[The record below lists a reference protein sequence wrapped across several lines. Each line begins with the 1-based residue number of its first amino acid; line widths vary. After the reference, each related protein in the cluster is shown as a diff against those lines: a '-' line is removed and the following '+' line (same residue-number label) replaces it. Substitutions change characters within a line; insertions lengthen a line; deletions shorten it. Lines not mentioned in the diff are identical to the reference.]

1 MSSHKKPAK
10 LPPLDLS
17 RWRKVPTQLI
27 GIGAILVVIGLIV
40 SIGVKHDGGRQFAF
54 SYLLAYMFF
63 LSVCA
68 GATFLILFH
77 HLFDA
82 GWSVPIRRICEQLAS
97 NLFPAM
103 AVFWIPIYILRKQ
116 LYAWMSDNPATD
128 HALKAKLPLFTQS
141 GFLISSLICFAVWWL
156 LTNRLRYWSLKQDE
170 TGGSLPTY
178 KMRFHSCWGV
188 FAFAITL
195 TVAVF
200 MWMTALE
207 HQWFSTMYGVFYFA
221 GSVWMTLALVY
232 VITMVLSRQGVLT
245 DVLHEHQFYFIG
257 SLLFAFTVF
266 YAYVTFAQYFIIW
279 NGNMP
284 EETFWY
290 VQREKGTWFWWS
302 MIIIFGHFFV
312 PFLAL
317 LRIDVKS
324 KFSFMFALGAW
335 AWLMHYVDM
344 SFNIMPVAHSEGFP
358 WKWIWLDFGCLAF
371 MGGVLA
377 KLFLAKFAAAAP
389 YPIKDPRLV
398 EAMGHSSPVPTQLSG
413 GEVEDADD
421 LQGAP
426 GHGH

>member
-1 MSSHKKPAK
+1 M
-10 LPPLDLS
+10 
-17 RWRKVPTQLI
+17 QLI
-27 GIGAILVVIGLIV
+27 ILGALITGIGAGL
-40 SIGVKHDGGRQFAF
+40 SYQHDGMRQFAF
-54 SYLLAYMFF
+54 SWLLAYMFCLSICSGALF
-63 LSVCA
+63 LVM
-68 GATFLILFH
+68 FH

-82 GWSVPIRRICEQLAS
+82 GWSVPIRRFCEHLAS
-97 NLFPAM
+97 LLFPVM
-103 AVFWIPIYILRKQ
+103 AIFWIPIYLLRKH
-116 LYAWMSDNPATD
+116 LYHWMSIADPASD
-128 HALKAKLPLFTQS
+128 HALKVKLPLFTQS
-141 GFLISSLICFAVWWL
+141 GFLLISLACFAVWWL

-170 TGGSLPTY
+170 TGGALPTY
-178 KMRFHSCWGV
+178 KMRFHCYWGI

-195 TVAVF
+195 TLAVF

-207 HQWFSTMYGVFYFA
+207 HEWFSTMYGVFYFA

-232 VITMVLSRQGVLT
+232 TITMVLSRQGVLT
-245 DVLHEHQFYFIG
+245 KVLHEHQFYFIG

-290 VQREKGTWFWWS
+290 IQREKGTWFWWS

-324 KFSFMFALGAW
+324 KFPYMFALGVW

-344 SFNIMPVAHSEGFP
+344 SFNIMPVAHPEGFP
-358 WKWIWLDFGCLAF
+358 WKWMWLDFGCMALI
-371 MGGVLA
+371 GGVLA
-377 KLFLAKFAAAAP
+377 KVFLAKFAASAP
-389 YPIKDPRLV
+389 YPIKDPRLI
-398 EAMGHSSPVPTQLSG
+398 EAMGHYHPVATQLSG

-421 LQGAP
+421 LEGAP
-426 GHGH
+426 DQGH